1 MSLRGSPQLGNR
13 ARATGGR
20 FGNASARN
28 GALSCFQVVTSNWQS
43 CECSYIC
50 TLVQWDSLPKS
61 VISPA
66 EKVFFA
72 GPKGLP

>member
-1 MSLRGSPQLGNR
+1 MSLRESPQLGNR

-43 CECSYIC
+43 YECQLYLYFS
-50 TLVQWDSLPKS
+50 TMG
-61 VISPA
+61 
-66 EKVFFA
+66 FFA
-72 GPKGLP
+72 EISNISC